1 MLHYSDLIANI
12 PPANYEIIIYFGK
25 IKNKKIRA
33 GREQSLTQ
41 LKKSKSGILN
51 KLVNITVQVMVT
63 ECTALGDKKTKLFV
77 NKQVITLYLMS
88 FLCHFS
94 FTEKGRIY
102 WGNKIGDR
110 FSKQQYFSSSSAV

>member
-1 MLHYSDLIANI
+1 
-12 PPANYEIIIYFGK
+12 
-25 IKNKKIRA
+25 
-33 GREQSLTQ
+33 
-41 LKKSKSGILN
+41 
-51 KLVNITVQVMVT
+51 MVT

-110 FSKQQYFSSSSAV
+110 FSKQQYFSSSSAIQTYGTMYHFIFSCQST